1 MLCSKCGNPLPDNAK
16 FCSACGAPAKISQ
29 EASPVPQQPA
39 GVSDEAENIQTPK
52 PVNVPK
58 PEPLMQEPN
67 FNGQMGYGAA
77 APVQK
82 KSKKGLIIG
91 LSLGGVLLAVILAV
105 TLIFVFGLKG
115 GTKGGDSSIP
125 LGNSTVVYDDQ
136 YTYFLSE
143 TETREPCIKRVS
155 NDLRGQPEILYESEE
170 FEGDGW
176 SMYPMHGMFLW
187 NDKIC
192 FIEYTNYT
200 EQGDEEFEIHWLSK
214 DGKENGTL
222 VSYEQ
227 LNKDNLLSQTE
238 GAYFFDD
245 YLIFSNRCFFYR
257 LDLNTGEL
265 CKQEDFLD
273 LEGSAYFVAYND
285 GYYYYLVPDIENN
298 LMGETLYRKAVD
310 SEEEEIG
317 RVPSQDDDDIQ
328 DFLERYFPF
337 IPKDDYLYY
346 ADSDNIC
353 QLNINDGRIETLASY
368 EGTYNRFALCE
379 NGLYYFKNMTLCFL
393 NTETLEE
400 TVFDKVEGIPNF
412 IHAGAN
418 DACWMQGDATSE
430 RYNCFLPDKQGG
442 SLIYFGESGQDA
454 SIDNQ
459 ETVNTT
465 ELYADVVNQAIAE
478 HGDLGFRKTYN
489 EYTAVGVI
497 KVNLLDFNRDG
508 TEELV
513 MLYNGEE
520 NGAHPVVEVWTVKGG
535 ETVQVFSEKT
545 RDEFH
550 EEAMIFSLYE
560 NAGNLYVPVYDSLD
574 HDPVYVHLYGFDG
587 SGEFTELYQYENNA
601 FYMNQLPDGME
612 FTKYDETRFY
622 TNYQFAYDEGFENA
636 VKSMEETLRADME
649 YMLNVLGIAVPENS
663 SEDLDGPDSVIDW
676 CGVYQY
682 DDGNQGEQFII
693 NESNGSEVR
702 GVYVFATASGAYDQ
716 RDFVWSKDGSVTAS
730 EPFQNGIDSIFYHLE
745 NDRIVVNY
753 PDGWWADREYVW
765 VSDIEHMD
773 ENVHHPFFTKQA
785 DSPTTGFYGVW
796 VAASKDYNEAKRY
809 VDSLVQDGFE
819 SDVYETTDW
828 SNLNTEHWYVVSVGA
843 YSTEEEA
850 YEILSR
856 VKNAGYANA
865 YVKYTGDKLK

>member
-1 MLCSKCGNPLPDNAK
+1 MFCSKCGNPLPDDAK
-16 FCSACGAPAKISQ
+16 FCSACGAPVKISQ

-39 GVSDEAENIQTPK
+39 GITDEAENIQT
-52 PVNVPK
+52 PK

-67 FNGQMGYGAA
+67 FNGQTGYGAA

-105 TLIFVFGLKG
+105 ALIFVFGLKG
-115 GTKGGDSSIP
+115 GSKGNDGSVP
-125 LGNSTVVYDDQ
+125 LGYSTVVYDDQ

-143 TETREPCIKRVS
+143 TETWEPCIKRVS

-176 SMYPMHGMFLW
+176 SMYPMHCMFLW

-227 LNKDNLLSQTE
+227 LSTYGDLLSQME
-238 GAYFFDD
+238 GAFFLDD
-245 YLIFSNRCFFYR
+245 YLIFGNRYFFYR

-265 CKQEDFLD
+265 CRQEDFLD

-285 GYYYYLVPDIENN
+285 GYYYYFVPDVKNN
-298 LMGETLYRKAVD
+298 LMGETLYRKAVN
-310 SEEEEIG
+310 SEEEVIG
-317 RVPSQDDDDIQ
+317 RVPSQGDDDLQ
-328 DFLERYFPF
+328 DFLEKYFPF
-337 IPKDDYLYY
+337 IPKGDYLYY

-353 QLNINDGRIETLASY
+353 RLNINDGRIETLASY

-465 ELYADVVNQAIAE
+465 ELYANVVKQTFADQGSLWFDEAE
-478 HGDLGFRKTYN
+478 YECSARGVFKIDLM
-489 EYTAVGVI
+489 
-497 KVNLLDFNRDG
+497 DFNQDG

-513 MLYNGEE
+513 MLYNNEE
-520 NGAHPVVEVWTVKGG
+520 SIFPFVDVWTVKNG
-535 ETVQVFSEKT
+535 EAVQLFCE
-545 RDEFH
+545 RQQEENH
-550 EEAMIFSLYE
+550 EAAISSRIYQ
-560 NAGNLYVPVYDSLD
+560 NGGNLYVPVYDSLD
-574 HDPVYVHLYGFDG
+574 NAPMYVHLYGFDEN
-587 SGEFTELYQYENNA
+587 GEFGEVYQYENNA
-601 FYMNQLPDGME
+601 FYMNQLPDGMN
-612 FTKYDETRFY
+612 FTKARKLCFTQ
-622 TNYQFAYDEGFENA
+622 TPSWPTI
-636 VKSMEETLRADME
+636 K
-649 YMLNVLGIAVPENS
+649 VLK
-663 SEDLDGPDSVIDW
+663 
-676 CGVYQY
+676 
-682 DDGNQGEQFII
+682 
-693 NESNGSEVR
+693 
-702 GVYVFATASGAYDQ
+702 T
-716 RDFVWSKDGSVTAS
+716 
-730 EPFQNGIDSIFYHLE
+730 
-745 NDRIVVNY
+745 
-753 PDGWWADREYVW
+753 
-765 VSDIEHMD
+765 
-773 ENVHHPFFTKQA
+773 
-785 DSPTTGFYGVW
+785 
-796 VAASKDYNEAKRY
+796 
-809 VDSLVQDGFE
+809 
-819 SDVYETTDW
+819 
-828 SNLNTEHWYVVSVGA
+828 
-843 YSTEEEA
+843 
-850 YEILSR
+850 
-856 VKNAGYANA
+856 
-865 YVKYTGDKLK
+865 

>member
-1 MLCSKCGNPLPDNAK
+1 MFCSKCGNPLSDDAK
-16 FCSACGAPAKISQ
+16 FCGVCGAPVKISQ

-39 GVSDEAENIQTPK
+39 GISDETENIQT
-52 PVNVPK
+52 PK

-91 LSLGGVLLAVILAV
+91 LSLGGVLLAVILAAG
-105 TLIFVFGLKG
+105 LIFVFGLKG
-115 GTKGGDSSIP
+115 GSKGNDGSIN
-125 LGNSTVVYDDQ
+125 LGYSTVVYDDQ

-143 TETREPCIKRVS
+143 TETWAPCIKRVS
-155 NDLRGQPEILYESEE
+155 NDLSGQPEILYESEE

-176 SMYPMHGMFLW
+176 SMYPMHCMFLW

-227 LNKDNLLSQTE
+227 LNTYGDLLSQME
-238 GAYFFDD
+238 GAFFLDD
-245 YLIFSNRCFFYR
+245 YLIFGNRYFFYR

-285 GYYYYLVPDIENN
+285 GYYYYFVPDIENN

-310 SEEEEIG
+310 SEEDVIG
-317 RVPSQDDDDIQ
+317 RVPSQGDDDLQ
-328 DFLERYFPF
+328 DFLEKYFPF
-337 IPKDDYLYY
+337 IPKGDYLYY

-353 QLNINDGRIETLASY
+353 RLNINDGRIETLASY

-442 SLIYFGESGQDA
+442 SIIYFGESDQDA
-454 SIDNQ
+454 SAEDSVEDQ
-459 ETVNTT
+459 DTVNTT
-465 ELYADVVNQAIAE
+465 ALYADVVENFIGRYGNLSFGESDNEFYAQGVFKI
-478 HGDLGFRKTYN
+478 DLK
-489 EYTAVGVI
+489 
-497 KVNLLDFNRDG
+497 DFNQDG
-508 TEELV
+508 TDEL
-513 MLYNGEE
+513 MILYTVEE
-520 NGAHPVVEVWTVKGG
+520 NGIYPYIEIFTVEDGGLVKL
-535 ETVQVFSEKT
+535 FSQKT

-550 EEAMIFSLYE
+550 EAAMSFCLYQ
-560 NAGNLYVPVYDSLD
+560 NGGNLYVPVYDSLD
-574 HDPVYVHLYGFDG
+574 QNPVYVHLYGFNENREF
-587 SGEFTELYQYENNA
+587 GEVYQYENNA

-612 FTKYDETRFY
+612 FTKCEETQFY
-622 TNYQFAYDEGFENA
+622 TNTQFAYYDDFENI
-636 VKSMEETLRADME
+636 KEEMRESLQIDMVN
-649 YMLNVLGIAVPENS
+649 MLNELGIAVPENS
-663 SEDLDGPDSVIDW
+663 PEDLDGPDSVIDW

-682 DDGNQGEQFII
+682 DDGNQGEQIII

-745 NDRIVVNY
+745 NDRIVVDY

-765 VSDIEHMD
+765 VSD
-773 ENVHHPFFTKQA
+773 
-785 DSPTTGFYGVW
+785 
-796 VAASKDYNEAKRY
+796 
-809 VDSLVQDGFE
+809 
-819 SDVYETTDW
+819 
-828 SNLNTEHWYVVSVGA
+828 VG
-843 YSTEEEA
+843 S
-850 YEILSR
+850 
-856 VKNAGYANA
+856 
-865 YVKYTGDKLK
+865 

>member
-1 MLCSKCGNPLPDNAK
+1 M
-16 FCSACGAPAKISQ
+16 
-29 EASPVPQQPA
+29 PQQPA
-39 GVSDEAENIQTPK
+39 GITDEAENIQT
-52 PVNVPK
+52 PK

-67 FNGQMGYGAA
+67 FNGQTGYGAA

-105 TLIFVFGLKG
+105 ALIFVFGLKG
-115 GTKGGDSSIP
+115 GSKGNDGSVP
-125 LGNSTVVYDDQ
+125 LGYSTVVYDDQ

-143 TETREPCIKRVS
+143 TETWEPCIKRVS

-176 SMYPMHGMFLW
+176 SMYPMHCMFLW

-227 LNKDNLLSQTE
+227 LSTYGDLLSQME
-238 GAYFFDD
+238 GAFFLDD
-245 YLIFSNRCFFYR
+245 YLIFGNRYFFYR

-265 CKQEDFLD
+265 CRQEDFLD

-285 GYYYYLVPDIENN
+285 GYYYYFVPDVKNN
-298 LMGETLYRKAVD
+298 LMGETLYRKAVN
-310 SEEEEIG
+310 SEEEVIG
-317 RVPSQDDDDIQ
+317 RVPSQGDDDLQ
-328 DFLERYFPF
+328 DFLEKYFPF
-337 IPKDDYLYY
+337 IPKGDYLYY

-353 QLNINDGRIETLASY
+353 RLNINDGRIETLASY

-465 ELYADVVNQAIAE
+465 ELYANVVKQTFADQGSLWFDEAE
-478 HGDLGFRKTYN
+478 YECSARGVFKIDLM
-489 EYTAVGVI
+489 
-497 KVNLLDFNRDG
+497 DFNQDG

-513 MLYNGEE
+513 MLYNNEE
-520 NGAHPVVEVWTVKGG
+520 SIFPFVDVWTVKNG
-535 ETVQVFSEKT
+535 EAVQLFCE
-545 RDEFH
+545 RQQEENH
-550 EEAMIFSLYE
+550 EAAISSRIYQ
-560 NAGNLYVPVYDSLD
+560 NGGNLYVPVYDSLD
-574 HDPVYVHLYGFDG
+574 NAPMYVHLYGFDEN
-587 SGEFTELYQYENNA
+587 GEFGEVYQYENNA
-601 FYMNQLPDGME
+601 FYMNQLPDGMN
-612 FTKYDETRFY
+612 FTESEETLFY
-622 TNYQFAYDEGFENA
+622 TNTQLAYDKGFEN
-636 VKSMEETLRADME
+636 VKEEMMESLRTDME

-663 SEDLDGPDSVIDW
+663 PEDLDGPDSMVDW

-730 EPFQNGIDSIFYHLE
+730 EPFQNGIDSIFYRLE
-745 NDRIVVNY
+745 NNRIVVDY
-753 PDGWWADREYVW
+753 PDGWWPDREY
-765 VSDIEHMD
+765 
-773 ENVHHPFFTKQA
+773 A
-785 DSPTTGFYGVW
+785 D
-796 VAASKDYNEAKRY
+796 
-809 VDSLVQDGFE
+809 
-819 SDVYETTDW
+819 
-828 SNLNTEHWYVVSVGA
+828 
-843 YSTEEEA
+843 
-850 YEILSR
+850 
-856 VKNAGYANA
+856 
-865 YVKYTGDKLK
+865 

>member
-1 MLCSKCGNPLPDNAK
+1 MFCSKCGNPLPDDAK
-16 FCSACGAPAKISQ
+16 FCSACGAPVKISQ

-39 GVSDEAENIQTPK
+39 GITDEAENIQT
-52 PVNVPK
+52 PK

-67 FNGQMGYGAA
+67 FNGQTGYGAA

-105 TLIFVFGLKG
+105 ALIFVFGLKG
-115 GTKGGDSSIP
+115 GSSKGSDSSIN
-125 LGNSTVVYDDQ
+125 LVYSTVVYDDQ

-143 TETREPCIKRVS
+143 TETWAPCIKRVS
-155 NDLRGQPEILYESEE
+155 NDLSGQPEILYETEKI
-170 FEGDGW
+170 EGDGW
-176 SMYPMHGMFLW
+176 SKYPLGALFLW

-192 FIEYTNYT
+192 FLEFTNAT
-200 EQGDEEFEIHWLSK
+200 EQGDEEYEIHWLSK
-214 DGKENGTL
+214 DGKENGTI

-227 LNKDNLLSQTE
+227 LNTYGDLLSQME
-238 GAYFFDD
+238 GCYFFED
-245 YLIFSNRCFFYR
+245 YLIFGNRQFFYR

-273 LEGSAYFVAYND
+273 LEGSACFVAYND

-310 SEEEEIG
+310 SEEEVIG
-317 RVPSQDDDDIQ
+317 RVPSQGDDDLQ
-328 DFLERYFPF
+328 DFLEKYFPF
-337 IPKDDYLYY
+337 IPKGDYLYY

-353 QLNINDGRIETLASY
+353 RLNINDGRIETLASY

-442 SLIYFGESGQDA
+442 SIIYFGESDQDA
-454 SIDNQ
+454 SAEDSVEDQ
-459 ETVNTT
+459 DTVNTT
-465 ELYADVVNQAIAE
+465 ALYADVVENFIGRYGNLSFGGSDNEFYAQGVFKI
-478 HGDLGFRKTYN
+478 DLK
-489 EYTAVGVI
+489 
-497 KVNLLDFNRDG
+497 DFNQDG
-508 TEELV
+508 TDEL
-513 MLYNGEE
+513 MILYTVEE
-520 NGAHPVVEVWTVKGG
+520 NGIYPYIEIFTVEDGGLVKL
-535 ETVQVFSEKT
+535 FSQKT

-550 EEAMIFSLYE
+550 EAAMSFCLYQ
-560 NAGNLYVPVYDSLD
+560 NGGNLYVPVYDSLD
-574 HDPVYVHLYGFDG
+574 QNPVYVHLYGFNENREF
-587 SGEFTELYQYENNA
+587 GEVYQYENNA

-612 FTKYDETRFY
+612 FTKCEETQFY
-622 TNYQFAYDEGFENA
+622 TNTQFAYYDDFENI
-636 VKSMEETLRADME
+636 KEEMRESLQIDMVN
-649 YMLNVLGIAVPENS
+649 MLNELGIAVPENS
-663 SEDLDGPDSVIDW
+663 PEDLDGPDSVIDW

-682 DDGNQGEQFII
+682 DDGNQGEQIII

-745 NDRIVVNY
+745 NDRIVVDY

-765 VSDIEHMD
+765 VSD
-773 ENVHHPFFTKQA
+773 
-785 DSPTTGFYGVW
+785 
-796 VAASKDYNEAKRY
+796 
-809 VDSLVQDGFE
+809 
-819 SDVYETTDW
+819 
-828 SNLNTEHWYVVSVGA
+828 VG
-843 YSTEEEA
+843 S
-850 YEILSR
+850 
-856 VKNAGYANA
+856 
-865 YVKYTGDKLK
+865 

>member
-1 MLCSKCGNPLPDNAK
+1 MFCSKCGNPLSDDAR
-16 FCSACGAPAKISQ
+16 FCSVCGAPVKISQ

-39 GVSDEAENIQTPK
+39 GISDETENIQT
-52 PVNVPK
+52 PK

-91 LSLGGVLLAVILAV
+91 LSLGGVLLAVILAAG
-105 TLIFVFGLKG
+105 LIFVFGLKG
-115 GTKGGDSSIP
+115 GSKGNDGSIN
-125 LGNSTVVYDDQ
+125 LGYSTVVYDDQ

-143 TETREPCIKRVS
+143 TETWAPCIKRVS
-155 NDLRGQPEILYESEE
+155 NDLSGQPEILYETEKI
-170 FEGDGW
+170 EGDGW
-176 SMYPMHGMFLW
+176 SKYPLGALFLW

-192 FIEYTNYT
+192 FLEFTNAT
-200 EQGDEEFEIHWLSK
+200 EQGDEEYEIHWLSK

-227 LNKDNLLSQTE
+227 LNTYGDLLSQME
-238 GAYFFDD
+238 GCYFFED
-245 YLIFSNRCFFYR
+245 YLIFGNRQFFYR
-257 LDLNTGEL
+257 LDLNTGEM

-285 GYYYYLVPDIENN
+285 GYYYYFVPDIENN

-310 SEEEEIG
+310 SEEEVIG
-317 RVPSQDDDDIQ
+317 RVPSQGDDDLQ
-328 DFLERYFPF
+328 DFLEKYFPF
-337 IPKDDYLYY
+337 IPKGDYLYY

-353 QLNINDGRIETLASY
+353 RLNINDGRIETLASY

-465 ELYADVVNQAIAE
+465 ELYANVVKQTFADQGSLWFDEAE
-478 HGDLGFRKTYN
+478 YECSARGVFKIDLM
-489 EYTAVGVI
+489 
-497 KVNLLDFNRDG
+497 DFNQDG

-513 MLYNGEE
+513 MLYNNRESIF
-520 NGAHPVVEVWTVKGG
+520 PFVDVWTVKNG
-535 ETVQVFSEKT
+535 EAVQLFCE
-545 RDEFH
+545 RQQEENH
-550 EEAMIFSLYE
+550 EAAISSRIYQ
-560 NAGNLYVPVYDSLD
+560 NGGNLYVPVYDSLD
-574 HDPVYVHLYGFDG
+574 QNPVYVHLYGFDEN
-587 SGEFTELYQYENNA
+587 GEFGEVYQYENNA
-601 FYMNQLPDGME
+601 FYMNQLPDGMN
-612 FTKYDETRFY
+612 FTESEETLFY
-622 TNYQFAYDEGFENA
+622 TNTQLAYDKGFEN
-636 VKSMEETLRADME
+636 VKEEMMESLRTDME

-663 SEDLDGPDSVIDW
+663 PEDLDGPDSVIDW

-682 DDGNQGEQFII
+682 DDGDQGEQFII

-730 EPFQNGIDSIFYHLE
+730 EPFQNGIDSIFYRLE
-745 NDRIVVNY
+745 NNRIVVDY
-753 PDGWWADREYVW
+753 PDGWWPDREYVR
-765 VSDIEHMD
+765 VSD
-773 ENVHHPFFTKQA
+773 
-785 DSPTTGFYGVW
+785 
-796 VAASKDYNEAKRY
+796 
-809 VDSLVQDGFE
+809 
-819 SDVYETTDW
+819 
-828 SNLNTEHWYVVSVGA
+828 VG
-843 YSTEEEA
+843 S
-850 YEILSR
+850 
-856 VKNAGYANA
+856 
-865 YVKYTGDKLK
+865 

>member
-1 MLCSKCGNPLPDNAK
+1 
-16 FCSACGAPAKISQ
+16 
-29 EASPVPQQPA
+29 
-39 GVSDEAENIQTPK
+39 
-52 PVNVPK
+52 
-58 PEPLMQEPN
+58 MQEPN

-91 LSLGGVLLAVILAV
+91 LSLGGVLLAVILAAG
-105 TLIFVFGLKG
+105 LIFVFGLKG
-115 GTKGGDSSIP
+115 GSKGNDGSIN
-125 LGNSTVVYDDQ
+125 LGYSTVVYDDQ

-143 TETREPCIKRVS
+143 TETWAPCIKRVS
-155 NDLRGQPEILYESEE
+155 NDLSGQPEILYESEE

-176 SMYPMHGMFLW
+176 SMYPMHCMFLW

-227 LNKDNLLSQTE
+227 LNTYGDLLSQME
-238 GAYFFDD
+238 GAFFLDD
-245 YLIFSNRCFFYR
+245 YLIFGNRYFFYR

-285 GYYYYLVPDIENN
+285 GYYYYFVPDIENN

-310 SEEEEIG
+310 SEEEVIG
-317 RVPSQDDDDIQ
+317 RVPSQGDDDLQ
-328 DFLERYFPF
+328 DFLEKYFPF
-337 IPKDDYLYY
+337 IPKGDYLYY

-353 QLNINDGRIETLASY
+353 RLNINDGRIETLASY

-418 DACWMQGDATSE
+418 DACWMQGDVTSE

-442 SLIYFGESGQDA
+442 SIIYFGESDQDA
-454 SIDNQ
+454 SAEDSVEDQ
-459 ETVNTT
+459 DTVNTT
-465 ELYADVVNQAIAE
+465 ALYADVVENFIGRYGNLSFGESDNEFYAQGVFKI
-478 HGDLGFRKTYN
+478 DLK
-489 EYTAVGVI
+489 
-497 KVNLLDFNRDG
+497 DFNQDG
-508 TEELV
+508 TDEL
-513 MLYNGEE
+513 MILYTVEE
-520 NGAHPVVEVWTVKGG
+520 NGIYPYIEIFTVEDGGLVKL
-535 ETVQVFSEKT
+535 FSQKT

-550 EEAMIFSLYE
+550 EAAMSFCLYQ
-560 NAGNLYVPVYDSLD
+560 NGGNLYVPVYDSLD
-574 HDPVYVHLYGFDG
+574 QNPVYVHLYGFNENREF
-587 SGEFTELYQYENNA
+587 GEVYQYENNA

-612 FTKYDETRFY
+612 FTKCEETQFY
-622 TNYQFAYDEGFENA
+622 TNTQFAYYDDFENI
-636 VKSMEETLRADME
+636 KEEMRESLQIDMVN
-649 YMLNVLGIAVPENS
+649 MLNELGIAVPENS
-663 SEDLDGPDSVIDW
+663 PEDLDGPDSVIDW

-682 DDGNQGEQFII
+682 DDGNQGEQIII

-745 NDRIVVNY
+745 NDRIVVDY

-765 VSDIEHMD
+765 VSD
-773 ENVHHPFFTKQA
+773 
-785 DSPTTGFYGVW
+785 
-796 VAASKDYNEAKRY
+796 
-809 VDSLVQDGFE
+809 
-819 SDVYETTDW
+819 
-828 SNLNTEHWYVVSVGA
+828 VG
-843 YSTEEEA
+843 S
-850 YEILSR
+850 
-856 VKNAGYANA
+856 
-865 YVKYTGDKLK
+865 